1 MILSEEEKEEV
12 LKNMY
17 GASWKELLKIKQ
29 NEVKNIS
36 PHIMKSLKK
45 FIKKFKRIKIFC

>member
-29 NEVKNIS
+29 NEKRQKYSSTFPRS
-36 PHIMKSLKK
+36 P
-45 FIKKFKRIKIFC
+45 FWTA